1 MEKCTIVAVAD
12 NLAIG
17 KNNALLWH
25 ISEDLQYFKKQT
37 LGCPVIMGF
46 MTFKSLGSRP
56 LPKRKNIVI
65 SIFPWPDAPDNITI
79 VDSLDAAYKAAE
91 EVCDGTPGAPEKCFV
106 MGGAYTYAEAMSS
119 VDKLYIT
126 HVHVSIEDADVYF
139 PEIDP
144 KVWEEESR
152 SETRKDPETGYEFE
166 FTVYKRR

>member
-17 KNNALLWH
+17 
-25 ISEDLQYFKKQT
+25 KKQT

-152 SETRKDPETGYEFE
+152 SETHKDPETGYEFE

>member
-17 KNNALLWH
+17 KNNDLLWH

-91 EVCDGTPGAPEKCFV
+91 EVCDGTPGSPEKCFV

-119 VDKLYIT
+119 VDRLYIT

-152 SETRKDPETGYEFE
+152 SETHKDPETGYEFE